1 MVTSLAEG
9 RYLSRKRSVRLSLV
23 ILALLAMSLDSGR
36 AGSAGRAS
44 GIGEER
50 APSARSQGAAMDHSN
65 PYTSTN
71 RIVSQF
77 IPEDFVPDGDL
88 NKPVW
93 ETAQWEEFDHAMA
106 GAPSYPQA
114 ETRVAALWTAGYVYF
129 GFRCRYTS
137 LNIYQGEDPAKERWE
152 LWNRD
157 VAEVFLNPRPER
169 VSHYYEFEVAPNNQW
184 IDLEIDKT
192 KTPFND
198 AGWDSHFEHATRI
211 DAGNHV
217 WTCEMR
223 VAVKSLGVEAV
234 RAGDE
239 WRLNFFRAD
248 GPGNDSERRFMSWS
262 TIPEGKSFHV
272 PERFGTIHFGR

>member
-1 MVTSLAEG
+1 MA
-9 RYLSRKRSVRLSLV
+9 RYIRLFIA
-23 ILALLAMSLDSGR
+23 ILALLTTLLDVDE
-36 AGSAGRAS
+36 AGSAGLATHL
-44 GIGEER
+44 GEKE
-50 APSARSQGAAMDHSN
+50 ARSFANGAGTAMVQSS
-65 PYTSTN
+65 PFTSTS
-71 RIVSQF
+71 RINSKL
-77 IPEDFVPDGDL
+77 ISEDIVPDGDL
-88 NKPVW
+88 HKRVW
-93 ETAQWEEFDHAMA
+93 ETAEWAEFDHAMS

-114 ETRVAALWTAGYVYF
+114 VTKVAALWTAHYVYF
-129 GFRCRYTS
+129 GFRCHYTS
-137 LNIYQGEDPAKERWE
+137 LNIYQGEDPAKKRWE

-157 VAEVFLNPRPER
+157 VAEVFLNPQPER

-223 VAVKSLGVEAV
+223 IPVKSMGVEAV

-248 GPGNDSERRFMSWS
+248 GPGGDSERRFMSWS
-262 TIPEGKSFHV
+262 TIPEGTSFHV
-272 PERFGTIHFGR
+272 PARFGIIHFAR